1 MLCVVHFL
9 LLRKF
14 AVIKPDKALI
24 LSCSSIIISV
34 TMESASVASRQDGKS
49 MHCKYFPLSLYGTT
63 EGTYSAHF
71 FRPVMAEIKTL
82 WLYDR
87 QPIKVLKRLQKQ
99 RK

>member
-1 MLCVVHFL
+1 
-9 LLRKF
+9 
-14 AVIKPDKALI
+14 
-24 LSCSSIIISV
+24 
-34 TMESASVASRQDGKS
+34 
-49 MHCKYFPLSLYGTT
+49 MHCKYFPLSHTKPKALYGTT

-87 QPIKVLKRLQKQ
+87 QPVKVLKRLEKQ